1 MKFHSVKK
9 LGIICLFSTVF
20 ALFANPFVAQEDAA
34 AGKELFKANCAS
46 CHKIDKKSTGPQLK
60 GAKQIWADAGEGE
73 LIYEWVRDNGA
84 LRSSGK
90 SKRAAAVFAEFN
102 QQAMTTFP
110 KLSNEDIDNILYYA
124 DTYAPPV
131 EEGPVATETEAGDT
145 DKGGVKMWLLIL
157 GIVLLFVT
165 FAALGVRKKLAYIA
179 AAERGEEI
187 GEEKSAMDK
196 LGAWIYK
203 NWLFALLI
211 FVVVLFAGLAD
222 LMTRLATIGVYE
234 DYQPSQ
240 VVAYDHSLHAGT
252 MEIDCRYC
260 HNSVEKSKH
269 AGLPTTNVC
278 MNCHKVVHES
288 KKGTGA
294 EEIAKLHAA
303 AGFDKDLGD
312 YVKDAD
318 GNVVEGK
325 PIVWNKAHNL
335 PDHVFFSHKQHVKV
349 GGIDCMQCHGDVK
362 TYTLGRV
369 STTAEINALVADNSD
384 KGLIELTK
392 PILTMGW
399 CIECHDKKQIEVGPD
414 ASNPYYQE
422 IHERLTLRPD
432 VYKNIKEDGMVTVQE
447 LGGWECAKC
456 HY

>member
-9 LGIICLFSTVF
+9 LSIICLLSTVF
-20 ALFANPFVAQEDAA
+20 ALFANPLSAQDAA
-34 AGKELFKANCAS
+34 KGKELFKNNCAS
-46 CHKIDKKSTGPQLK
+46 CHKVDKKSTGPQLK
-60 GAKQIWADAGEGE
+60 GAKQIWIDAGEGE
-73 LIYEWVRDNGA
+73 LIYEWVKDNGA
-84 LRSSGK
+84 LRASGK
-90 SKRAAAVFAEFN
+90 SKRAAAVFAEYN
-102 QQAMTTFP
+102 ESAMSTFP
-110 KLSNEDIDNILYYA
+110 GLSNQDIDDILFYA
-124 DTYAPPV
+124 DTYEPPGPDIT
-131 EEGPVATETEAGDT
+131 EGPAGTGDEAK
-145 DKGGVKMWLLIL
+145 KGGVKTWLLIL

-179 AAERGEEI
+179 ATERGEEV
-187 GEEKSAMDK
+187 GEEKTTMEK
-196 LGAWIYK
+196 LGAWIYA

-222 LMTRLATIGVYE
+222 VLTRLATIGVYE

-240 VVAYDHSLHAGT
+240 VVAYDHSLHAGK

-278 MNCHKVVHES
+278 MNCHKMVHETNA
-288 KKGTGA
+288 GTGA

-303 AGFDKDLGD
+303 AGYDKDLGD
-312 YVKDAD
+312 YIRDED
-318 GNVVEGK
+318 GNVIEGD

-349 GGIDCMQCHGDVK
+349 GGVDCMQCHGDVK

-384 KGLIELTK
+384 KGLVELTK

-399 CIECHDKKQIEVGPD
+399 CIECHDTKEIEVGPD

-422 IHERLTLRPD
+422 IHNRLKLRPD
-432 VYKNIKEDGMVTVQE
+432 VYKNIKEDGMITVKE

>member
-1 MKFHSVKK
+1 MKK
-9 LGIICLFSTVF
+9 LGIICLLSMVF
-20 ALFANPFVAQEDAA
+20 ALFANPLSAQEDAGK
-34 AGKELFKANCAS
+34 GKELFKANCAS
-46 CHKIDKKSTGPQLK
+46 CHKIDKPSTGPALQ
-60 GAKQIWADAGEGE
+60 GAKQRWADAGEAE
-73 LIYEWVRDNGA
+73 LIYEWVQNNAA
-84 LRSSGK
+84 LRGSGK
-90 SKRAAAVFAEFN
+90 SKRAEAVYKEWKEA
-102 QQAMTTFP
+102 AMTNFTA
-110 KLSNEDIDNILYYA
+110 LSKEDIDNILYYA
-124 DTYAPPV
+124 DTYVKDDGGGQDVVQV
-131 EEGPVATETEAGDT
+131 EGEDQK
-145 DKGGVKMWLLIL
+145 KGGVKVWLLIL
-157 GIVLLFVT
+157 GIVLLFVV

-179 AAERGEEI
+179 AAEKGEDL
-187 GEEKSAMDK
+187 GEEKTTMEK
-196 LGAWIYK
+196 LGAWIYA

-211 FVVVLFAGLAD
+211 FVVVVFAGLAD
-222 LMTRLATIGVYE
+222 ILTRLATIGVYE

-278 MNCHKVVHES
+278 MNCHANVWVS
-288 KKGTGA
+288 KKGTG
-294 EEIAKLHAA
+294 ENEIAKLHKA
-303 AGFDKDLGD
+303 AGFDKELKGYIKDENGD
-312 YVKDAD
+312 
-318 GNVVEGK
+318 VVEGD

-369 STTAEINALVADNSD
+369 STTAEINALIADNSD
-384 KGLIELTK
+384 LGLVELTK

-399 CIECHDKKQIEVGPD
+399 CIECHDKKEIEVGPD

-422 IHERLTLRPD
+422 IHNRLKLRPD
-432 VYKNIKEDGMVTVQE
+432 VYKNIKEDGVITVKE